1 MLKTILLFLIL
12 AVAAAAQTKI
22 TLTQQVDWPVV
33 VAPKVLVLTA
43 TGLQLLPLDPSIE
56 IVAGVLRVK
65 PSALPP
71 VIRITHER
79 LTLVDGVWTIPT
91 GCTLIML
98 IRNLPQV
105 AGLDYKLDGTTIQW
119 LFPART
125 DDAVSAL
132 CSR

>member
-1 MLKTILLFLIL
+1 MKTILLSLIL

-22 TLTQQVDWPVV
+22 TVTQQLDWPVV
-33 VAPKVLVLTA
+33 VAPKILVLTA
-43 TGLQLLPLDPSIE
+43 AGLQLVPLDPSIE
-56 IVAGVLRVK
+56 IVGGILRVK

-71 VIRITHER
+71 AARITHER
-79 LTLVDGVWTIPT
+79 LALVNGVWTIPT

-105 AGLDYKLDGTTIQW
+105 AGLDYKLDGATIQW
-119 LFPART
+119 LFPARD